1 MNGHQTLFQV
11 VTKRLTRRSQ
21 TFTFKAL
28 RGLLNVGNVCDADAL
43 APGRKHDTVTFR
55 VSVLLRQDWHG
66 AGQEV
71 VMGRPGDV
79 HTRLSD

>member
-1 MNGHQTLFQV
+1 MNGHQTLFHV
-11 VTKRLTRRSQ
+11 VIKRLTRRSQ

-28 RGLLNVGNVCDADAL
+28 RGLLSVGNVCDADAL
-43 APGRKHDTVTFR
+43 ALGRKNDTVTFM

-71 VMGRPGDV
+71 VTGRPGDV